1 MKIGAY
7 LLASVMILTAT
18 TGCIDRFL
26 PAEEENKTNPVNVFE
41 GTYSLDAVPS
51 VFFTIEASGETSGN
65 MIMYMPYN
73 YLEHIMD
80 PNVAAST
87 TCYDKTLI
95 TLAYSGTGTQF
106 TTSWTDANGDVH
118 QGVDTKLT
126 ISNDVL
132 TMEREEDGTTL
143 TETYNR
149 FTEEIL
155 VYGDNCVKGCTD
167 DAADNYDGT
176 ATDDD
181 GTCTYPEPVSG
192 CMDNEA
198 DNYNA
203 EADTDDGSC
212 IFSGCMDEDADNYW
226 DKANE
231 DDGGCLYTGCMDED
245 ADNYDAK
252 YNVDDPD
259 SCIFSGCMDPEADNY
274 WDKANEDDG
283 TCEYGSEEPDFDG
296 LDVHYFME
304 HYFGDWTD
312 DELIQGLHDGEYGY
326 QIHYEYPNFGDLMGG
341 GEGEEDMGICL
352 IEYQVRQDNNR
363 ELYDVH
369 FKVCMEDEEEGET
382 VITQKYTRQ
391 GPNCPDEGEEEYGC
405 TLYNLYVHYEM
416 EGMNMEMTTWGVDEI
431 PYYGDPVRDLNWLGN
446 DDGDDIANP
455 VTISNMQFS
464 PDELIV
470 TVGDAMITWYNYD
483 SVTHTVTWDED
494 APGDCANSGNIPSGE
509 SYSCNAGNMT
519 GTYEYH
525 CGYHPSM
532 TGSVVVED
540 YSPILTWTA
549 PEDHPSGVE
558 ADHWLLNVTGEN
570 ETYYFYLDFRVY
582 PNWGEQMVGYEFGE
596 MGILISKIEMR
607 AKEADSNGNHE
618 VIRMSMF
625 YGDEFTINSPEVTS
639 ERQASEMNFEC
650 DDDVERCP
658 FESTY
663 DENEEIHRWRTMWV
677 AENDYNFERKFEE
690 LEVRIMD
697 CTDDEDDTDEECPEE
712 PEDDQIVFSVNLG
725 DVMDNGGEYTYYDV
739 ERNCQW
745 DLKVDDMDDN
755 GLLDGGD
762 EMVLH
767 SYRPDDRESEECAA
781 YTENMDGSRTQQYG
795 ITRPYDVEADGY
807 LQEMMFVWVPG
818 FELIVSILAMLGIAL
833 RRRLH

>member
-1 MKIGAY
+1 
-7 LLASVMILTAT
+7 
-18 TGCIDRFL
+18 
-26 PAEEENKTNPVNVFE
+26 
-41 GTYSLDAVPS
+41 
-51 VFFTIEASGETSGN
+51 
-65 MIMYMPYN
+65 
-73 YLEHIMD
+73 
-80 PNVAAST
+80 
-87 TCYDKTLI
+87 
-95 TLAYSGTGTQF
+95 
-106 TTSWTDANGDVH
+106 
-118 QGVDTKLT
+118 
-126 ISNDVL
+126 
-132 TMEREEDGTTL
+132 
-143 TETYNR
+143 
-149 FTEEIL
+149 
-155 VYGDNCVKGCTD
+155 
-167 DAADNYDGT
+167 
-176 ATDDD
+176 
-181 GTCTYPEPVSG
+181 
-192 CMDNEA
+192 
-198 DNYNA
+198 
-203 EADTDDGSC
+203 
-212 IFSGCMDEDADNYW
+212 
-226 DKANE
+226 
-231 DDGGCLYTGCMDED
+231 
-245 ADNYDAK
+245 
-252 YNVDDPD
+252 
-259 SCIFSGCMDPEADNY
+259 
-274 WDKANEDDG
+274 
-283 TCEYGSEEPDFDG
+283 
-296 LDVHYFME
+296 ME

-405 TLYNLYVHYEM
+405 TLYNLYVHYQM

-431 PYYGDPVRDLNWLGN
+431 PYYGDPVRDLNWLG
-446 DDGDDIANP
+446 GEPDDIANP

-483 SVTHTVTWDED
+483 SVTHTVTWDGE

-519 GTYEYH
+519 GTYEYY

-767 SYRPDDRESEECAA
+767 SYRPDDRESEDCAA